1 MRDDI
6 SELILKLGKYPSVY
20 NGKIKRVIDKNNKI
34 FQSNYVPYTIS
45 MCNNSLFTIDTT
57 KNITPMEYNGHVYC
71 VTVPSHVIYVR
82 RNGHSCWCG
91 NSGTTIV
98 ACIKEKRRSIGYEI
112 DPDMF
117 LVGEKTNRAVRIRWG

>member
-82 RNGHSCWCG
+82 RNGNSCWCG
-91 NSGTTIV
+91 NSGQRLLRVLKKNEDQSVTKLTQI
-98 ACIKEKRRSIGYEI
+98 C
-112 DPDMF
+112 F
-117 LVGEKTNRAVRIRWG
+117 RWRKNESSGSHTRGR